1 MSWARVSAKV
11 HKWLA
16 LLMAIQILFWFVSGL
31 FFAIAPIETVRSE
44 HRIAELP
51 IQPVS
56 LSTAAIGLQRIA
68 GSQAAA
74 ADKIELRSLLD
85 KPVAL
90 VSNGEARP
98 RLYNLSTGPQIS
110 TIPASMAVAI
120 AERDHDGDERAARV
134 SQVTENTT
142 EYRGPPPAWRIHFED
157 GANRAPYV
165 AADTGPVQARRPT
178 CGHTY
183 PLPLSLTIN

>member
-1 MSWARVSAKV
+1 MILRPPRSTRTDT
-11 HKWLA
+11 
-16 LLMAIQILFWFVSGL
+16 LLPYTTLCRS
-31 FFAIAPIETVRSE
+31 IETVRSE

-51 IQPVS
+51 LQPVS

-98 RLYNLSTGPQIS
+98 RLYNLSTGQQIS
-110 TIPASMAVAI
+110 PIPASMAVAI

-134 SQVTENTT
+134 GQVTENTT
-142 EYRGPPPAWRIHFED
+142 EYRGPLPEI
-157 GANRAPYV
+157 GRAHV
-165 AADTGPVQARRPT
+165 
-178 CGHTY
+178 
-183 PLPLSLTIN
+183 

>member
-1 MSWARVSAKV
+1 MPRQRSPGLPHHRKACYALSPVEGASQMSWARVSAKV

-68 GSQAAA
+68 GSQRPEEHTS
-74 ADKIELRSLLD
+74 ELQSLMRT
-85 KPVAL
+85 
-90 VSNGEARP
+90 S
-98 RLYNLSTGPQIS
+98 Y
-110 TIPASMAVAI
+110 AV
-120 AERDHDGDERAARV
+120 
-134 SQVTENTT
+134 
-142 EYRGPPPAWRIHFED
+142 F
-157 GANRAPYV
+157 
-165 AADTGPVQARRPT
+165 
-178 CGHTY
+178 
-183 PLPLSLTIN
+183 SLQ

>member
-1 MSWARVSAKV
+1 MRISDWSSDVCSSDLAKV

-68 GSQAAA
+68 GSPAAA

-98 RLYNLSTGPQIS
+98 RRYNLSTGQQIS
-110 TIPASMAVAI
+110 PIPASMAVAI

-134 SQVTENTT
+134 GQVTENTT
-142 EYRGPPPAWRIHFED
+142 EYRGPLPEI
-157 GANRAPYV
+157 GRAHV
-165 AADTGPVQARRPT
+165 
-178 CGHTY
+178 
-183 PLPLSLTIN
+183 

>member
-1 MSWARVSAKV
+1 
-11 HKWLA
+11 
-16 LLMAIQILFWFVSGL
+16 MAIQILFWFVSGL

-74 ADKIELRSLLD
+74 ADKIELRRLLD
-85 KPVAL
+85 QPVAL

-98 RLYNLSTGPQIS
+98 PLSNLSTGQRS
-110 TIPASMAVAI
+110 E
-120 AERDHDGDERAARV
+120 ERRVGKERVRKGG
-134 SQVTENTT
+134 
-142 EYRGPPPAWRIHFED
+142 YG
-157 GANRAPYV
+157 G
-165 AADTGPVQARRPT
+165 
-178 CGHTY
+178 
-183 PLPLSLTIN
+183 